1 MRVGDVR
8 RRAAMGVRGAA
19 RGGREGPME
28 FRDGRGERGRF
39 RRGGGGSDVASPRAV
54 RRGVSPAP
62 ERRGFEPDVGRV
74 RCEDE
79 NVSLLAPLACGF
91 VARVGREG
99 RDAQIRRDVFSRSAA
114 QGGTRVVVPRDAAA
128 EARERASD
136 ARFDHAA
143 AAACAAEDDD
153 MDVRAK
159 NERVPT
165 TLAELRNHPLYVVE
179 RFLPP
184 TRACT
189 RENPWRDSSRGSA
202 CGPVRW
208 FAS

>member
-1 MRVGDVR
+1 M
-8 RRAAMGVRGAA
+8 
-19 RGGREGPME
+19 
-28 FRDGRGERGRF
+28 
-39 RRGGGGSDVASPRAV
+39 
-54 RRGVSPAP
+54 
-62 ERRGFEPDVGRV
+62 
-74 RCEDE
+74 
-79 NVSLLAPLACGF
+79 
-91 VARVGREG
+91 
-99 RDAQIRRDVFSRSAA
+99 
-114 QGGTRVVVPRDAAA
+114 AAA

-136 ARFDHAA
+136 ARFDPAA

-184 TRACT
+184 THT
-189 RENPWRDSSRGSA
+189 VYPQGNPSRDSSRA

-208 FAS
+208 FGS